1 MNIVNSMILP
11 SIYCQN
17 TINHPVT
24 FSGVGIHSGKVVN
37 MKLLPAIEDSGIVFR
52 RTDLKLNNEIKVC
65 IENISDS
72 KFCSKL
78 ENENNVSVSTV
89 EHLLATL
96 HSLSIDNVIVEIDS
110 SELPAM
116 DGSSCEFT
124 YKLLEVGKKT
134 QKKSKKILRVLKKIK
149 IEIQNRSIE
158 VSPANELTFSLK
170 INYPNCLIGSDE
182 YSYTFNDNSFIE
194 NICFAR
200 TFCLYE
206 DIVKLRA
213 AGYGLG
219 GNLNNAIVVNN
230 NKILNESGLKCE
242 NEFVKHKILDCL
254 GDFYLSGHHI
264 IGNFKSTEPGHEL
277 NNKLLKKIFEDK
289 NNYAFTK
296 LNEYMSPIHIDDSEF
311 AKISVA

>member
-1 MNIVNSMILP
+1 MNIVNSMVLP
-11 SIYCQN
+11 TSYCQN

-37 MKLLPAIEDSGIVFR
+37 MKLLPAVEDSGIVFK
-52 RTDLKLNNEIKVC
+52 RTDLEFNNEIKVC
-65 IENISDS
+65 IENISNS

-149 IEIQNRSIE
+149 IEMQNRSTAVAIRHE
-158 VSPANELTFSLK
+158 IILLIIGGLFVLETVSVIIQVVSYKLTGKRIFRMAPLHHHFEQKGWAESTIVIRFWIISVILALIGLSSLK
-170 INYPNCLIGSDE
+170 
-182 YSYTFNDNSFIE
+182 
-194 NICFAR
+194 
-200 TFCLYE
+200 
-206 DIVKLRA
+206 LR
-213 AGYGLG
+213 
-219 GNLNNAIVVNN
+219 
-230 NKILNESGLKCE
+230 
-242 NEFVKHKILDCL
+242 
-254 GDFYLSGHHI
+254 
-264 IGNFKSTEPGHEL
+264 
-277 NNKLLKKIFEDK
+277 
-289 NNYAFTK
+289 
-296 LNEYMSPIHIDDSEF
+296 
-311 AKISVA
+311 